1 MGSVEEVHFGS
12 FSWIRMDIALLLS
25 GVLDLAAADPLGL
38 PLEIPLVVRLKIDP
52 CQYPAPSSVTLVKCF
67 HEEVS
72 IPLDAQIQ
80 RLMEAFLV
88 DLGLQSH
95 MATPRY
101 PDGAGAGPRLKIPR
115 LEFASELFAE
125 CVAVVPRAAGAP
137 HELTLGSAPV
147 RVRGENAET
156 DEAAGGGLLVAMVKY
171 LYRCLT
177 TLASYCKECDSRP
190 VPDPWPKA
198 MPG

>member
-80 RLMEAFLV
+80 RLMGLRLSPLVFAAFWFPKV
-88 DLGLQSH
+88 FS
-95 MATPRY
+95 
-101 PDGAGAGPRLKIPR
+101 
-115 LEFASELFAE
+115 
-125 CVAVVPRAAGAP
+125 VAAPAAARVSFFSGCAP
-137 HELTLGSAPV
+137 
-147 RVRGENAET
+147 
-156 DEAAGGGLLVAMVKY
+156 
-171 LYRCLT
+171 
-177 TLASYCKECDSRP
+177 
-190 VPDPWPKA
+190 
-198 MPG
+198 